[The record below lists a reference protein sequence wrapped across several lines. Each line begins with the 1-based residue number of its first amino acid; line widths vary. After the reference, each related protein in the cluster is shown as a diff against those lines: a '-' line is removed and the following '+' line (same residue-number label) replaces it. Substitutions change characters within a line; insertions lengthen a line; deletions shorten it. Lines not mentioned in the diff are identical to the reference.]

1 MLPTFS
7 QHVSHSLS
15 HILSVNA
22 GGYVATKY
30 SSKVVLGAG
39 VVLWSLFTVL
49 TPTAAEMGLMLVPLL
64 VSRGI
69 MGAGEGV
76 AFPAISNLFAK

>member
-1 MLPTFS
+1 MW
-7 QHVSHSLS
+7 V
-15 HILSVNA
+15 A

-39 VVLWSLFTVL
+39 VVLWSLFTVF
-49 TPTAAEMGLMLVPLL
+49 TPTAADLGYMLVPLL
-64 VSRGI
+64 ISRGI

>member
-7 QHVSHSLS
+7 QHVSHRLS
-15 HILSVNA
+15 HIQGVSA

-39 VVLWSLFTVL
+39 VVLWSLFTVF